1 MVALLAAPAM
11 AQGQGRG
18 FGMMGGGAGL
28 LANKSVQQ
36 EIKASDEQVS
46 KLNALAEELRG
57 KQREAFQGFQDLSQ
71 EERREKMQAFQRTM
85 QAEIDKGLKD
95 VLKPEQTKR
104 FNQISTQTA
113 GVNAFATPRVADA
126 LKLTDD
132 QKGKIRDIAQET
144 QGQMRELFQEIQ
156 NDREAGMKK
165 MAELRKSS
173 TEKAIAVLTA
183 DQRTT
188 WKDLT
193 GEPFEVKF
201 EPRPNN

>member
-18 FGMMGGGAGL
+18 FGMGGGAML

-36 EIKASDEQVS
+36 EIKATDEQVS
-46 KLNALAEELRG
+46 KLNALAEDLRG

-71 EERREKMQAFQRTM
+71 EERRTKMQEFQRTM

-95 VLKPEQTKR
+95 LLKPEQTKR
-104 FNQISTQTA
+104 FNQISTQQG
-113 GVNAFATPRVADA
+113 GVNAFMTPRVADA

-132 QKGKIRDIAQET
+132 QKGKVRDIAQEM
-144 QGQMRELFQEIQ
+144 QGQMREIFQEAQ
-156 NDREAGMKK
+156 NDREAAMKK

-173 TEKAIAVLTA
+173 TEKAVAVLTA